1 MLHKHPTR
9 RPKWQLTQYEGPQ
22 VHNLL
27 LKSYDCYVKRHSLG
41 DKEHFNRVEVI
52 IKQLNNHKLQ
62 FMTFG
67 RENELAHDFKIG
79 SGFTNFCRLHFLPL
93 LKIIEY

>member
-9 RPKWQLTQYEGPQ
+9 RPKWPLTQYEGLQ

-27 LKSYDCYVKRHSLG
+27 LKGYGCYVKCHSLR
-41 DKEHFNRVEVI
+41 DII

-67 RENELAHDFKIG
+67 GENELAHDFKIG
-79 SGFTNFCRLHFLPL
+79 SGFTNFCRLNCLPL